1 MNTITV
7 TQLKKMIL
15 QAGKEIEENEG
26 MLSELDAAIGDGD
39 HGVSMTRGVRAVRVK
54 IETADYADL
63 SSFLTDCGKVLMK
76 EIGGTC
82 GPLFATFYLK
92 MASCVPG
99 KTEVGLS
106 EWAAMLSL
114 GLNGVKTLG
123 KADVGDK
130 TMIDALE
137 PAVRFVE
144 ACAGEAG
151 SLQDRDGSL
160 EKPSTNFA
168 EHSGSL
174 QAVLKGA
181 ADAAAE
187 GAKQTINLVAR
198 KGRGRYQGDTSSGH
212 QDAGATSIALIFK
225 GFSDVWQS

>member
-15 QAGKEIEENEG
+15 QAGNKIEENEG
-26 MLSELDAAIGDGD
+26 MLCELDAAIGDGD
-39 HGVSMTRGVRAVRVK
+39 HGVSMTRGVRAVRAK
-54 IETADYADL
+54 IETVDYADL
-63 SSFLTDCGKVLMK
+63 SSLLTDCGRVLMK

-92 MASCVPG
+92 MVSCVTG
-99 KTEVGLS
+99 KTEVGLT
-106 EWAAMLSL
+106 EWAAMLSH

-137 PAVRFVE
+137 PAVRFVD
-144 ACAGEAG
+144 ACAKHND
-151 SLQDRDGSL
+151 SLQVV
-160 EKPSTNFA
+160 
-168 EHSGSL
+168 L
-174 QAVLKGA
+174 QGA

-187 GAKQTINLVAR
+187 GAKQTIDLVAR
-198 KGRGRYQGDTSSGH
+198 KGRGRYQGDNSSGH
-212 QDAGATSIALIFK
+212 QDAGATSVALIFK
-225 GFSDVWQS
+225 GFSDAWQSE

>member
-1 MNTITV
+1 MNIITV
-7 TQLKKMIL
+7 AMLKKMIT
-15 QAGKEIEENEG
+15 QAGQLIEENEG
-26 MLSELDAAIGDGD
+26 LLSELDAAIGDGD
-39 HGVSMTRGVRAVRVK
+39 HGVSMTRGVRAVRAK
-54 IETADYADL
+54 IETADYSDL
-63 SSFLTDCGKVLMK
+63 SSLLTDCGRVLMK

-99 KTEVGLS
+99 KTEAGLS
-106 EWAAMLSL
+106 DWAAMLSH

-144 ACAGEAG
+144 ASARHN
-151 SLQDRDGSL
+151 D
-160 EKPSTNFA
+160 N
-168 EHSGSL
+168 L
-174 QAVLKGA
+174 QAVLKESAVA
-181 ADAAAE
+181 AVE
-187 GAKQTINLVAR
+187 GAKRTVDLVAR

-212 QDAGATSIALIFK
+212 QDAGATSVALMFK
-225 GFSDVWQS
+225 GFSEAWQIE